1 MALPIHVD
9 GYSAYRLNERPLGFE
24 LDGVYYRIYA
34 LEDQWYSPGAQYF
47 KVRADG
53 KRFILRY
60 DQADDEWTLQSAY
73 DGAELFSRSNVRMIT
88 ILTRPWFVQPRN
100 WSNPASTVILKG
112 PPSRSIMFSTTLQD
126 QIPAVTDYI
135 LEQPANCPHC
145 RREIL
150 EKTLV
155 EPA

>member
-1 MALPIHVD
+1 M
-9 GYSAYRLNERPLGFE
+9 
-24 LDGVYYRIYA
+24 YYRIYA
-34 LEDQWYSPGAQYF
+34 LEDQWYSPSAQYF

-73 DGAELFSRSNVRMIT
+73 DGAELFARSSVRMIT
-88 ILTRPWFVQPRN
+88 IDAALVHAAEKVIETCEHC
-100 WSNPASTVILKG
+100 NPEGAVIPFDAVLDRVTG
-112 PPSRSIMFSTTLQD
+112 SDPS
-126 QIPAVTDYI
+126 VTDYI
-135 LEQPANCPHC
+135 LESPAKCPNC
-145 RREIL
+145 RRDFL

>member
-60 DQADDEWTLQSAY
+60 DQANDEWTLQSAY
-73 DGAELFSRSNVRMIT
+73 DGAALFARSGIRMIT
-88 ILTRPWFVQPRN
+88 IDAAVVCAPEKLIE
-100 WSNPASTVILKG
+100 SCEHCNPEGAAIPFDVVLDRVTASD
-112 PPSRSIMFSTTLQD
+112 PS
-126 QIPAVTDYI
+126 VTDYV
-135 LEQPANCPHC
+135 LEEPAKCPHC